1 LADASPG
8 SLSRPDRDARLRS
21 DRRLCGRRH
30 RLRARRV
37 RPHRRR
43 QGRRLPG
50 RRRPLRAGR
59 ERSNYCDESDD
70 RGSKKHRGHDD
81 CPPPEEDTFCE
92 EEQRD
97 GNDRIFG
104 GSGFDTISGNGGD
117 DRISAGSGNDTVTGD
132 SGADRIDGGTGGD
145 SCRRCAF
152 TPAERVRPR

>member
-1 LADASPG
+1 MRVRDRCLVLIGTPG
-8 SLSRPDRDARLRS
+8 SDRIDAFAGDDIVYGHGGS
-21 DRRLCGRRH
+21 DRIDGGKGGDFLVGDGRC
-30 RLRARRV
+30 A
-37 RPHRRR
+37 
-43 QGRRLPG
+43 
-50 RRRPLRAGR
+50 AGVNDP
-59 ERSNYCDESDD
+59 NYCDESDD

-81 CPPPEEDTFCE
+81 CPPPEEDPFCE

-132 SGADRIDGGTGGD
+132 SGADRIDGGTGGG